1 MTLTTSQLSE
11 VVVVAAELEAAQV
24 LNSNIQ
30 KSGIVMPNT
39 TKGRWAWNKV
49 FL

>member
-11 VVVVAAELEAAQV
+11 VVVVAAELEAAHV

-39 TKGRWAWNKV
+39 TKDR
-49 FL
+49 